1 MNALLKKLLVISL
14 AAAGPSVRAESPAAA
29 KPAAPRSIFVMP
41 TSARE
46 GRDPFYPES
55 THPYE
60 DAVAAKRTVDVN
72 SFSVKGISIENGRAM
87 AIINNH
93 TFGIGDEGDVLTP
106 SGRVHLR
113 CTDIKAGVVVID
125 VNGSK
130 RELNIDAK

>member
-1 MNALLKKLLVISL
+1 M
-14 AAAGPSVRAESPAAA
+14 AAAGFTVWAEPPAAPAAPAAPARPAAA
-29 KPAAPRSIFVMP
+29 QSIFVMP
-41 TSARE
+41 ASARE

-72 SFSVKGISIENGRAM
+72 SFSVKGISIERGRAM

-113 CTDIKAGVVVID
+113 CTDIKAGVVVIE

-130 RELNIDAK
+130 RELSIGNK